1 MRLGWFPWA
10 VATVPLYDRMAMLT
24 AAPTRSRAAAFVAL
38 TKPRIIELLLVST
51 VPAMIVAQ
59 DGLPPLWLIIATV
72 AGGTLSA
79 GGANALNMYIDRDID
94 AEMDRTANRPL
105 VTGEVQPNEALWFA
119 VGIEAIAVVFLAV
132 VVNVLAAALAL
143 AACLFYVFVY
153 TIWLKRTSKHNIVIG
168 GAAGAAPALI
178 GWAAVTNSLGWT
190 PWLMFAIVFLWT
202 PPHFWALAIR
212 YRDDY
217 ASASV
222 PMLPSVVGHWKTT
235 QQILVYS
242 VLVFIATM
250 VLWPVAG
257 LGWIYGVS
265 AVVIGVWFVYG
276 AWDLLQETDLAAIDT
291 KAMRYFAFSIT
302 HLTVVFAAMAID
314 RLVL

>member
-1 MRLGWFPWA
+1 
-10 VATVPLYDRMAMLT
+10 MLT

-105 VTGEVQPNEALWFA
+105 VTGEVEPREALWFA
-119 VGIEAIAVVFLAV
+119 IAIETVAVVFLAV
-132 VVNVLAAALAL
+132 VVNLLAAGLAL

-153 TIWLKRTSKHNIVIG
+153 TIWLKRTSQQNIVIG

-178 GWAAVTNSLGWT
+178 GWAAVTNSLGWA
-190 PWLMFAIVFLWT
+190 PWIMFAIVFLWT

-217 ASASV
+217 STAAV
-222 PMLPSVVGHWKTT
+222 PMLPSVVGHKRTA
-235 QQILVYS
+235 QQILIYS
-242 VLVFIATM
+242 VLVFVATI
-250 VLWPVAG
+250 VLWPVAN
-257 LGWIYGVS
+257 LGWIYGVA
-265 AVVIGVWFVYG
+265 AVVIGVWFIYG
-276 AWDLLQETDLAAIDT
+276 AVDLLVEDDEAAIDQ
-291 KAMRYFAFSIT
+291 KAIRYFAFSIT
-302 HLTVVFAAMAID
+302 HLTV
-314 RLVL
+314 

>member
-1 MRLGWFPWA
+1 
-10 VATVPLYDRMAMLT
+10 MLT

-59 DGLPPLWLIIATV
+59 DGLPPLWLIVATV

-105 VTGEVQPNEALWFA
+105 VTGEIQPGEALWFA
-119 VGIEAIAVVFLAV
+119 IGIEAVAVVFLAV
-132 VVNVLAAALAL
+132 VVNPLSAALAL

-153 TIWLKRTSKHNIVIG
+153 TIWLKRTSKQNIVIG

-178 GWAAVTNSLGWT
+178 GWAAVTNSLGWA
-190 PWLMFAIVFLWT
+190 PWIMFAIVFLWT

-235 QQILVYS
+235 QQIVLYS
-242 VLVFIATM
+242 ILVFVATM

-265 AVVIGVWFVYG
+265 AIVIGVWFVYG
-276 AWDLLQETDLAAIDT
+276 AVDLLQETDPAAIDK
-291 KAMRYFAFSIT
+291 KAIRYFAFSIT
-302 HLTVVFAAMAID
+302 HLTVVFGAMAID

>member
-1 MRLGWFPWA
+1 
-10 VATVPLYDRMAMLT
+10 MLT

-59 DGLPPLWLIIATV
+59 DGLPPLWLIVATV

-94 AEMDRTANRPL
+94 AEMNRTANRPL
-105 VTGEVQPNEALWFA
+105 VTGEVQPKEALWFA
-119 VGIEAIAVVFLAV
+119 IGIETVAIVFLAV

-153 TIWLKRTSKHNIVIG
+153 TIWLKRTSKQNIVIG

-178 GWAAVTNSLGWT
+178 GWAAVTNELSWA
-190 PWLMFAIVFLWT
+190 PWIMFLIVFLWT

-212 YRDDY
+212 YSDDY
-217 ASASV
+217 ATASV
-222 PMLPSVVGHWKTT
+222 PMLPSVVGHKKTA
-235 QQILVYS
+235 QQIVIYS
-242 VLVFIATM
+242 VLVFLATLA
-250 VLWPVAG
+250 LWPVAG
-257 LGWIYGVS
+257 LGWIYG
-265 AVVIGVWFVYG
+265 AAAIVIGVWFIFG
-276 AWDLLQETDLAAIDT
+276 AVDLLRENAPEAIDK
-291 KAMRYFAFSIT
+291 KAIRYFAFSLT

-314 RLVL
+314 RLIL

>member
-1 MRLGWFPWA
+1 M
-10 VATVPLYDRMAMLT
+10 
-24 AAPTRSRAAAFVAL
+24 

-59 DGLPPLWLIIATV
+59 DGLPPLWLIVATV

-94 AEMDRTANRPL
+94 SEMDRTANRPL
-105 VTGEVQPNEALWFA
+105 VTGEIQPNEALWFA
-119 VGIEAIAVVFLAV
+119 IGIEAVAVVFLAV

-153 TIWLKRTSKHNIVIG
+153 TIWLKRTSKQNIVIG

-235 QQILVYS
+235 QQIVVYS

-250 VLWPVAG
+250 ILWPVAG

-265 AVVIGVWFVYG
+265 AIVIGIWFVYG
-276 AWDLLQETDLAAIDT
+276 AWDLLQETDPAAIDK
-291 KAMRYFAFSIT
+291 KAIRYFAFSIT